1 MESPEQ
7 RGEGSRREALG
18 SKVRDRR
25 KVKKASMIYSN
36 FDFLDRAWWK
46 PSYDEHNASY
56 FVINAKRHQHAILLA
71 VNESDPLFWKDISTF
86 IVNTIDFIQQALK
99 KTSILRLFL
108 SWLCGKFAYCLI
120 SERSLRLKKK
130 VKNIH
135 DAFIGIFPSI
145 FFPDLPID
153 QFTPSFVFA
162 QQLHRKIGN
171 ELIRNAGRYR
181 TRHVMATQ
189 ENYVYVAPD
198 LIEDKMDELFRQCR
212 EEFERTDLQLE
223 EAIKCG
229 ACFFPYFLTIHPF
242 VNGNGRVGRLLL
254 SYLLSKFTVVPLSLY
269 TGSEPRDLYL
279 QCLREARYQEPF
291 NPSALATFML
301 ECVYKTSYNICV
313 VMDINIQD

>member
-1 MESPEQ
+1 MN
-7 RGEGSRREALG
+7 RNGLNTTITITNTAFIL
-18 SKVRDRR
+18 KVNDIF
-25 KVKKASMIYSN
+25 K
-36 FDFLDRAWWK
+36 FWLFGWK

-71 VNESDPLFWKDISTF
+71 VNESDPLFWKDILTF

-189 ENYVYVAPD
+189 ENYVYMAPD

-212 EEFERTDLQLE
+212 EEFEKTDLQLE

-229 ACFFPYFLTIHPF
+229 ACFFFLFLDNSPFCKWKRKSREIAFKLPFIKIHSCTSFFIHWIWTTRFIFTMSPWSTVSRTI
-242 VNGNGRVGRLLL
+242 
-254 SYLLSKFTVVPLSLY
+254 
-269 TGSEPRDLYL
+269 
-279 QCLREARYQEPF
+279 
-291 NPSALATFML
+291 
-301 ECVYKTSYNICV
+301 
-313 VMDINIQD
+313 